1 MITLILE
8 NDRGLTVQNLQNENG
23 FGLHENAP
31 VGRTY
36 LHMNGFARRLVYR
49 GKRQLGN
56 AH

>member
-23 FGLHENAP
+23 FGLHENAS

-49 GKRQLGN
+49 DKRQLGN